1 MAEANTA
8 KADSTERFGRCP
20 YYTTQQLVQGK
31 WAILIMHYL
40 QDGPVRFNELTRLMP
55 KMTHAT
61 LSKQLKQLMEEGLVE
76 RTVVS
81 DMPPVV
87 KYSLTPIGSKFVP
100 VLRSIRDF
108 GQEYIAYLQD
118 EAQAKGSAAESS
130 AEDAAADAPRN
141 AIPQDDASPAA

>member
-1 MAEANTA
+1 MAEAKAEA
-8 KADSTERFGRCP
+8 KAEPGQERFGKCP
-20 YYTTQQLVQGK
+20 FYTTQRLIQGK

-40 QDGPVRFNELTRLMP
+40 EGGPVRFNELLRLMP

-87 KYSLTPIGSKFVP
+87 EYSLTEIGRRFSP
-100 VLRSIRDF
+100 VLESIRDF
-108 GQEYIAYLQD
+108 GRDYIAWMGGQP
-118 EAQAKGSAAESS
+118 EAEA
-130 AEDAAADAPRN
+130 
-141 AIPQDDASPAA
+141 